1 MTTSRQTKGYIN
13 GVLASVSY
21 GTNPLFALPLYACG
35 IGASSVLFF
44 RYFIATLI
52 YYFWLKFVKKISLKI
67 NKNEVITLFIL
78 GLTFSLSSITLFV
91 SFKYIESGIAC
102 TILFV
107 YPAMVAIIMAMFF
120 KEKLSFAVLVA
131 MFITALGIVFLSNA
145 KTDSNINLLGL
156 VLIFV
161 SALSYAIYMVGVK
174 KLPAV
179 KHLRGDKLSFYV
191 MLFGISVYVVS
202 TKFCTNLQILSTPKE
217 WLLAICIA
225 IIPTIISLET
235 ITIAIKFIGSTKTAI
250 LGALEPLTATVL
262 GILLFGE
269 SISISKVI
277 GMLLVFAG
285 VFVIINSKK

>member
-1 MTTSRQTKGYIN
+1 MTISRQTKGYIN

-21 GTNPLFALPLYACG
+21 GTNPLFGLPLYAFG
-35 IGASSVLFF
+35 IGVSSVLFF

-67 NKNEVITLFIL
+67 NKDEALALFIL
-78 GLTFSLSSITLFV
+78 GLTFSFSSIALFV

-102 TILFV
+102 TILFI
-107 YPAMVAIIMAMFF
+107 YPAMVAMIMAMFF
-120 KEKLSFAVLVA
+120 KEKLSLPVIGA
-131 MFITALGIVFLSNA
+131 MFITAMGIVFLSNV
-145 KTDSNINLLGL
+145 KTGSDINLFGIT
-156 VLIFV
+156 LIFV

-191 MLFGISVYVVS
+191 MLFGISVYVLS
-202 TKFCTNLQILSTPKE
+202 TKFCTNLQILNTPKE
-217 WLLAICIA
+217 WFLAICIA
-225 IIPTIISLET
+225 VIPTIISLET

-262 GILLFGE
+262 GILLFDE
-269 SISISKVI
+269 SISLTKVI
-277 GMLLVFAG
+277 GMLLVFCG
-285 VFVIINSKK
+285 VFIIVNSKK

>member
-21 GTNPLFALPLYACG
+21 GTNPLFALPLYACD

-67 NKNEVITLFIL
+67 NKNEAITLFIL

-120 KEKLSFAVLVA
+120 KEKLSFSVLVA

-191 MLFGISVYVVS
+191 MLFGISVYVVN
-202 TKFCTNLQILSTPKE
+202 TKFCTNLQILNTPKE

>member
-35 IGASSVLFF
+35 IVASSVLFF

-52 YYFWLKFVKKISLKI
+52 YYFWLKFVKKISLRI
-67 NKNEVITLFIL
+67 NKNEAITLFIL

-120 KEKLSFAVLVA
+120 KEKLSFSVLVA

-191 MLFGISVYVVS
+191 MLFGISVYVVN

>member
-1 MTTSRQTKGYIN
+1 MT
-13 GVLASVSY
+13 
-21 GTNPLFALPLYACG
+21 
-35 IGASSVLFF
+35 
-44 RYFIATLI
+44 
-52 YYFWLKFVKKISLKI
+52 
-67 NKNEVITLFIL
+67 ITLFIL

-120 KEKLSFAVLVA
+120 KEKLSFSVLVA

-145 KTDSNINLLGL
+145 ITDSNINLLGL

-191 MLFGISVYVVS
+191 MLFGISVYVVN